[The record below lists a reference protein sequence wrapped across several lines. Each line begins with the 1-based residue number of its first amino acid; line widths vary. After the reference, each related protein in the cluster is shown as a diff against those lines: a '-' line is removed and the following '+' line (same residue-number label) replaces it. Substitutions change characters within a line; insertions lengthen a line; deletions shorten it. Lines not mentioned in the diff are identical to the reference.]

1 MMILHVARR
10 ELLQYLRSPFAYL
23 VSAAFLFIAG
33 VFFALI
39 LDNFVQFSSQG
50 AMYGQGGLSLTQGL
64 IEPFSST
71 LGLLLVLFLPIL
83 TMRVLSEE
91 QRTGSMALLLSSP
104 ISSLEIVLGKW
115 LGLMAL
121 LLLLMGVGLAYVPA
135 VLMLFGEAPLAPQLS
150 ALLGVVLLAAAGS
163 AVGVMASS
171 LSSRQ
176 IVAAVLA
183 WLLLLGSWI
192 LSFLDSVE
200 GAIGEVGGAIG
211 LILHYESFGRA
222 LIRSNDLSYFVIVT
236 AFCLFVAQQ
245 RVESHRWS

>member
-23 VSAAFLFIAG
+23 VGAAFLFIVG

-39 LDNFVQFSSQG
+39 LDNYVQFSSQ
-50 AMYGQGGLSLTQGL
+50 APMLGQQSLTITQGI

-71 LGLLLVLFLPIL
+71 LGLVLVLFLPTL

-91 QRTGSMALLLSSP
+91 QRSGSIALLLSSP

-115 LGLMAL
+115 LGLLGFQSL
-121 LLLLMGVGLAYVPA
+121 LIGLGLAYVPA
-135 VLMLFGEAPLAPQLS
+135 VLFVFGKAPVAPFLS
-150 ALLGVVLLAAAGS
+150 ALLGVFLLAAAGS
-163 AVGVMASS
+163 AVGVMTSA
-171 LSSRQ
+171 LSGRQ

-183 WLLLLGSWI
+183 WMVLLGSWI
-192 LSFLDSVE
+192 LSFLESLD
-200 GAIGEVGGAIG
+200 GILGDVGGAIG
-211 LILHYESFGRA
+211 LIIHYEKFGSA
-222 LIRSNDLSYFVIVT
+222 LIRSNDLVYFALIT
-236 AFCLFVAQQ
+236 AFFLFVAQQ